1 MDVIKLERVLRQFKR
16 VLLGLKY
23 LSYKEKLDRL
33 GTYSLL
39 RETLRGDLI
48 KVYKTIGLDNVESW
62 SLFQTFFQKPHF
74 SGQSHLKL
82 EGIDLWYLGGNF
94 FHMEGA
100 GYVQQTARG
109 NCS

>member
-1 MDVIKLERVLRQFKR
+1 MDVIKLERVQRQFKR

-39 RETLRGDLI
+39 REKLRGDLI

-74 SGQSHLKL
+74 SGQSSKTGRHRFMVSRGQLFSHGGCWICGTNCQRKL
-82 EGIDLWYLGGNF
+82 
-94 FHMEGA
+94 
-100 GYVQQTARG
+100 
-109 NCS
+109 